1 MRKDGSKPVS
11 PPGEPRTGDPQRP
24 DMVPL
29 AKTGY
34 MFHHVGSSGWG
45 NPRREVS
52 EYKDSQGWSEAD
64 FAHLDE
70 LWSGEDA

>member
-1 MRKDGSKPVS
+1 
-11 PPGEPRTGDPQRP
+11 
-24 DMVPL
+24 MVPL